1 MAALPGMAIAFIF
14 VFEVPM
20 TIKHW
25 IYKAPVWIIS
35 TAINILIV
43 TPMASWMIGPL
54 AVFVGEF
61 ILFPT
66 MALDKKIVNDRVELL
81 KEANMYPPSRKK
93 SMHVLMKEAKK
104 TVKKSDNEK
113 GFFRKLIGRFSK

>member
-20 TIKHW
+20 TIKYW
-25 IYKAPVWIIS
+25 IYKVPVWIVS
-35 TAINILIV
+35 TTINILIV
-43 TPMASWMIGPL
+43 TPMAAWMIGPL

-61 ILFPT
+61 ILFPVMT
-66 MALDKKIVNDRVELL
+66 MDKKIVNNRVELL
-81 KEANMYPPSRKK
+81 KEADMYPPSRKK
-93 SMHVLMKEAKK
+93 SMHVLMREAKK